1 VVLVIRTY
9 PKITA
14 LGDTAFTPQGL
25 IKGSDDLIRVLRTIR
40 IRLQGGSLPSYILT
54 EMGI

>member
-14 LGDTAFTPQGL
+14 LGDTAFISQGL